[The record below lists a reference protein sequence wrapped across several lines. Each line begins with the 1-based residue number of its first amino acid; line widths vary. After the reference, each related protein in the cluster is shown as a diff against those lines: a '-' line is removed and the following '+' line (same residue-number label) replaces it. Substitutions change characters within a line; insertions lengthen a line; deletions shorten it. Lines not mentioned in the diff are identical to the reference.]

1 MSNKYISIVFFVVCL
16 FIGNSLLAQADR
28 DTSKTISEKVFV
40 VTTNSGGEFMGTIIS
55 QDEKEVL
62 IETKDRGKVSIPKYE
77 IREMKELKGGELNS
91 KGNYVGEEVFS
102 TRYFFTT
109 NALPLEKGESYVL
122 WNWFGPE
129 IHFGAAKNL
138 TLGCMTT
145 WFGIPIVASMKYS
158 ISLSDNLNIGVG
170 ALAGTGSWAAP
181 QFGFAL
187 PYGALTIGNR
197 KTNLNLSAGYGA
209 AFYDGNQSGTALY
222 SLAFMTKIS
231 NKISFVFDSMF
242 FTYDRVYTKSYYN
255 STINS
260 YVYQDKLEHR
270 FAGGFSPGIRFQTKH
285 DAAFQFGFLGAF
297 DQNQFAQVPFPMIGW
312 FKKF

>member
-1 MSNKYISIVFFVVCL
+1 MLNKYISIVFFVVCL

-28 DTSKTISEKVFV
+28 DTSETTAKKIFV
-40 VTTNSGGEFMGTIIS
+40 VTTNSGGEFIGVIIS
-55 QDEKEVL
+55 QNEKEVL
-62 IETKDRGKVSIPKYE
+62 IETKDRGRVSIPKYE
-77 IREMKELKGGELNS
+77 VRELKELKDGELNS
-91 KGNYVGEEVFS
+91 KGNYVGEQVFA

-145 WFGIPIVASMKYS
+145 WVGIPIVASLKYS
-158 ISLSDNLNIGVG
+158 IPLNENINIGAG
-170 ALAGTGSWAAP
+170 AMLGTGSWAAP
-181 QFGFAL
+181 EFGFTL

-222 SLAFMTKIS
+222 SLAFMTKFS
-231 NKISFVFDSMF
+231 KKISFVFDSMF
-242 FTYDRVYTKSYYN
+242 FTYNHEEDNGYYDN
-255 STINS
+255 VTNTYIEKITIE
-260 YVYQDKLEHR
+260 KR
-270 FAGGFSPGIRFQTKH
+270 FAGGFSPGIRIQIKH
-285 DAAFQFGFLGAF
+285 DSAFQFGFLGAF

-312 FKKF
+312 FKKL